1 MKKRTLAIVAVL
13 LVAAVMTGIFAACVT
28 EFQLKFMVDGKVY
41 AVVNTAGEE
50 TVKLPENPTKEGY
63 IFDGWYWDDG
73 IWAQP
78 FTAESLLEQKLE
90 SDMAVYAKWLEEDI
104 TKRTFKVTFDSMS
117 GSAVEPVTALYGT
130 LVKKPSDPTRT
141 GYVFVGWY
149 KQADLSEEWDF
160 SSDTLTENIT
170 LYAKWVSESDASGCD
185 ILTAEG
191 FDFDAEGKTLSIKTP
206 NSQEYFALSSA
217 LTVSPYASWTVTSD
231 AEGREEVPSA
241 TVPLQVGDNTF
252 YINITSG
259 TQSNKNQY
267 TVNIRRRA
275 IYTVTYD
282 FAGGGESVSEQVEED
297 GLAPAKEGTRT
308 GYTFSGWTAGE
319 TAWNFEESV
328 VTGDI
333 TLTAAWTANSYSVTF
348 DAAGG
353 EETEGVEVTFGSAA
367 QLPVPERSGYTFTG
381 WQKED
386 GTAVSDAA
394 GAVGEWNI
402 AEDVSLTASWSVV
415 TYDVTYNNVEGA
427 THSNPATYTVEDA
440 AVALQDAAKTGYTFL
455 GWYSDAEFAQEVS
468 EIDTSACEDVELWA
482 RWEVITYTATFV
494 NSDGTVGTVDF
505 DIEDTALSEPA
516 VPQRTGYTGEWED
529 YEIKAEDLTINAV
542 YTPITYDITYENTK
556 GAANGNPATYNIET
570 ATITLADITSPG
582 YTFEGWFIGEEKVES
597 IELGSYGDITLTAK
611 WAVITYNITYI
622 YDDTMGDL
630 AEGAQLKST
639 YTIEEQFD
647 FTPLVCHTTG
657 YNFAG
662 WFTQKDLGTGEQ
674 VTGVSLGSTGDITV
688 YAQWGL
694 EVYSIFY
701 RGTEGAE
708 NSNPVTYTIESE
720 TFTIAPLSRAGY
732 TFLGW
737 FEADGETPAQTTV
750 STGSYGDLEFYA
762 KWQVVGYTITYNMYD
777 GEWEGE
783 ASPAAYTIEESVTFT
798 DLVREG
804 YFFAGWYSLAEGG
817 ELTTGIALGSTGNV
831 TVYARWINFDPEG
844 GSEIN
849 YEMEYSSSG
858 LTKPE
863 DPSKDY
869 YDFGGWFTDESFE
882 DEFDFSLPERSLTL
896 YAKWI
901 PTEYAITYVL
911 DGGTNNAANPA
922 TYNVEESVTFAAPS
936 KVGHTF
942 NGWYS
947 TPEFTSAPLEGIEA
961 GSHGA
966 VTVYASFSINS
977 YTISFDTNEGTSVAD
992 IEQYY
997 GTDVTRPADPARTG
1011 YSFGGWF
1018 SDSGLRTPYVFTTM
1032 PAEDITVYA
1041 KWNVITYDI
1050 IYNLDGGTNNASN
1063 PVSFNI
1069 ENGAI
1074 VLREPSKRGYT
1085 FVGWFTDSAF
1095 EEQVGSIP
1103 AGSYGEKEFF
1113 ACWEVIVYDITYN
1126 MPEGAE
1132 NPNPSTYTVESA
1144 LTNFEAASFAGY
1156 TFGGF
1161 FTSESYGEQVTSFG
1175 GGAIGD
1181 VTVFAKFTPNSYVV
1195 WLDGSE
1201 EASSVVTF
1209 DLNGAS
1215 GEAPAAQTVTES
1227 ATLSYPA
1234 APERAGYLFGGWFAN
1249 SACEGEAFDF
1259 SGLIGS
1265 DVTLYAKWV
1274 PLDEGAGEIKMNGSA
1289 EVNLLGTAEKAYR
1302 FIPLASGNVSITTSG
1317 SIDTLGSLYSGG
1329 TLLKQND
1336 DGGSNGNF
1344 LITYNVTAG
1353 RVYEIR
1359 VRAFSSSTDGTATLS
1374 LSGSGEVADGGYTAA
1389 GNKTSVT
1396 FGAEFT
1402 LPVPEG
1408 ENLQKFLGWQDA
1420 SGVMYTD
1427 AAGNGLRAWDVAS
1440 ETTLFSKWE
1449 RMEYEVS
1456 FVTSG
1461 GSPVESVTLEYG
1473 ARLDVNSFVTTQE
1486 GKTFLG
1492 WFLNSS
1498 DEEPYNATTM
1508 PDHDIT
1514 LTAKWTNYSLG
1525 SIKYDESK
1533 NAVSINDEITPE
1545 LFSALCI
1552 DSNGLPVELSAAVNG
1567 TFAEGKIVTIDIYDK
1582 ETEGMGAIATIQ
1594 NVKIYGAPE
1603 LSVENVD
1610 KDFINPDEFTAE
1622 AWGAS
1627 GVDTFDGAT
1636 EIVVEIEGEY
1646 APGDVCIVVVKAIDP
1661 AGNVTREEI
1670 ADVKV
1675 YGLPEISFDEELIGV
1690 SESDELTAALIG
1702 ASAADSFGEQLTVNA
1717 SLESGSWSAGE
1728 NIVVRLTAT
1737 DGKGNENHVDVD
1749 LRVYGT
1755 PEIGSAQTFEFS
1767 VGDEITPESM
1777 GVSAFD
1783 TFEGELSVSLST
1795 VSGEQTA
1802 GSIMTVRAS
1811 VTDIT
1816 GNAATQDFAV
1826 KIYGAPRV
1834 SYDRA
1839 GLKVGEDPVADGAEK
1854 WLFAEAYD
1862 SFGQSLSV
1870 TATLETGEL
1879 IAGGKVT
1886 FKLTAT
1892 DHLGNST
1899 SIFTAPIGV
1908 YDEEDIELDL
1918 MSGASDTIKLT
1929 SKGEE
1934 FFASATDSFGEAC
1947 ELSVTRADGSPLVA
1961 GETQSVIVTA
1971 KDKAGNSVSSDVIAG
1986 IKVYDLPEISY
1997 LKDELYINADENIMR
2012 QFIAYD
2018 SFGKQIPTKVTV
2030 NEETES
2036 IYAVTV
2042 TATDAAGNTATMEC
2056 EVTKLGGAVSHVV
2069 LTLGGVV
2076 VGQQAVKFGEE
2087 FSLPGGSDEV
2097 IAAAAE
2103 NFAGWEYEGDLIT
2116 ANDGAGLA
2124 AWNLE
2129 SGVYTLTA
2137 NATVR
2142 TYSVTYVL
2150 DGGINAEANPFVYT
2164 VETLGGAD
2172 GVIPLED
2179 PIKYTNDF
2187 SVNADGTFTR
2197 YAYKFLGWYK
2207 DSGFEQRVSELS
2219 LSLGSVTLY
2228 AKWAA
2233 DMSTEGSVNYVRVN
2247 ENNELDEDGGYILF
2261 GQYPQTIKAS
2271 DVSITSTTPDT
2282 DGYYLGSDGERYAKV
2297 VADPD
2302 DDNYKFSDNSSVTRG
2317 TYYFKV
2323 EPIRWRIL
2331 SESDGNAFILCD
2343 SIIANHYYHHTSSS
2357 TTIDGQT
2364 VYANNYKYSDIRAW
2378 LNDEFYKTAFGDL
2391 QQALIQTT
2399 EVDNSAGSTGYSSNP
2414 YACENT
2420 SDKVFL
2426 LSYREVTNSAYGFES
2441 SSTYDTA
2448 RQMLTSDFS
2457 RATGAYMSTDSSYYG
2472 NGRWWLRSPYYNKS
2486 YNARSISNLGYA
2498 DYLNYVGS
2506 GAGRGVVPALNLT
2519 LS

>member
-28 EFQLKFMVDGKVY
+28 EFQLKFMVDGEVY

-319 TAWNFEESV
+319 TAWDFEASA

-333 TLTAAWTANSYSVTF
+333 TLTAVWTANSYSVTF

-516 VPQRTGYTGEWED
+516 VPQRTGYTGAWED

-570 ATITLADITSPG
+570 ATITLSGITSPG
-582 YTFEGWFIGEEKVES
+582 YTFEGWFAGEEKVES

-639 YTIEEQFD
+639 YTIEEQFE

-732 TFLGW
+732 NFLGW

-831 TVYARWINFDPEG
+831 TVYARWINFDPKG

-961 GSHGA
+961 GSYGA

-997 GTDVTRPADPARTG
+997 GTDVTRPADPAKTG

-1018 SDSGLRTPYVFTTM
+1018 SDSALRTPYVFTTM

-1050 IYNLDGGTNNASN
+1050 VYNLDGGTNNASN
-1063 PVSFNI
+1063 PASFNI
-1069 ENGAI
+1069 ESGSI

-1132 NPNPSTYTVESA
+1132 NPNPLTYTVESA

-1492 WFLNSS
+1492 WFLNSA

-1552 DSNGLPVELSAAVNG
+1552 DSNGLPVELSAALNG
-1567 TFAEGKIVTIDIYDK
+1567 TFAAGKIVTIDIYDK

-1646 APGDVCIVVVKAIDP
+1646 APGDVCTVVVKAIDP

-1755 PEIGSAQTFEFS
+1755 PEISSAQTLEFS

-1816 GNAATQDFAV
+1816 GNAATQDFVV

-1862 SFGQSLSV
+1862 SFGQSLRV

-1971 KDKAGNSVSSDVIAG
+1971 RDKAGNSVSSDVIAG
-1986 IKVYDLPEISY
+1986 VKVYDLPEISY

-2042 TATDAAGNTATMEC
+2042 TATDAAGNTAIMEC

-2069 LTLGGVV
+2069 LTIGGVV
-2076 VGQQAVKFGEE
+2076 VGQQTVSFGEV
-2087 FSLPGGSDEV
+2087 FSLPGASDEV

-2150 DGGINAEANPFVYT
+2150 DGGINNSANPSSYSV
-2164 VETLGGAD
+2164 VTLGGAD

-2179 PIKYTNDF
+2179 PSKDRSVDIDHITNGEASVTYT
-2187 SVNADGTFTR
+2187 TFT
-2197 YAYKFLGWYK
+2197 FGGWYK

-2228 AKWAA
+2228 AKWNK
-2233 DMSTEGSVNYVRVN
+2233 SRETTIEQIYTRS
-2247 ENNELDEDGGYILF
+2247 ENHIYF
-2261 GQYPQTIKAS
+2261 GEYPQTIKAA
-2271 DVSITSTTPDT
+2271 DVTVGDVADE

-2297 VADPD
+2297 VASPNWN
-2302 DDNYKFSDNSSVTRG
+2302 NYTFSDNSSVTSG
-2317 TYYFKV
+2317 NTYYFKV
-2323 EPIRWRIL
+2323 EPIRWSIL
-2331 SESDGNAFILCD
+2331 SESDGNALIFCD
-2343 SIIANHYYHHTSSS
+2343 SIIANHNYHHTSSS

-2364 VYANNYKYSDIRAW
+2364 IYANNYKYSDIRAW
-2378 LNDEFYKTAFGDL
+2378 LNDEFYNTAFGDL

-2399 EVDNSAGSTGYSSNP
+2399 EVDNSAASTGYSTNR

-2420 SDKVFL
+2420 FDKVFL
-2426 LSYREVTNSAYGFES
+2426 LSYLEMRNSNSVPFFYKAPC
-2441 SSTYDTA
+2441 
-2448 RQMLTSDFS
+2448 RRTSDYS
-2457 RATGAYMSTDSSYYG
+2457 RAMGAYMSTSSSDYG
-2472 NGRWWLRSPYYNKS
+2472 NGRWWLRSPDYENASNVRYVNSHSSAAAGNNVSDMVVYYDS
-2486 YNARSISNLGYA
+2486 Y
-2498 DYLNYVGS
+2498 
-2506 GAGRGVVPALNLT
+2506 GVAPALVIT
-2519 LS
+2519 MTR